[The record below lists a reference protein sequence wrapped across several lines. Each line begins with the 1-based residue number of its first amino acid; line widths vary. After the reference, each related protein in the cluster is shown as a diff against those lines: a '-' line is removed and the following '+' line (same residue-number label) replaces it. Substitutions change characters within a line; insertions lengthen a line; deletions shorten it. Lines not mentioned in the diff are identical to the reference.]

1 MIIID
6 YIIYFLFL
14 VSIVLNVVLALKY
27 SKYKKSKKN
36 SSDSY
41 ELSLF
46 IRDLLEAEGLIKI
59 TRIAPSDVFL
69 RSPRGR

>member
-27 SKYKKSKKN
+27 SKYKKSKN

-59 TRIAPSDVFL
+59 TRIAPSDIFL